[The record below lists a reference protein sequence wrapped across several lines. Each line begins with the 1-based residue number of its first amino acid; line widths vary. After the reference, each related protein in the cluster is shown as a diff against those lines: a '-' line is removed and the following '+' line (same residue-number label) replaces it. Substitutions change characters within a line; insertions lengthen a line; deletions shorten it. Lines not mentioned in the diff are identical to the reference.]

1 MQLAVLSHA
10 AEFKELR
17 FRANEKPKYKEL
29 NKSPSI
35 KFPIPVNLDS
45 PAHKVSLIIQSQLGG
60 EELPMDEKSSSNYA
74 YVTDV
79 NLVFQYVRRLIRCII
94 DIELCLEDSVSL
106 RNALMLCRS
115 LGARCWDD
123 SPLQLKQIDRIGVA
137 GVRRLVNADIRSIEA
152 LENTDAHRI
161 ESILARAPPFG
172 LKTLDAARLFPKL
185 RVSMQVIGNPVKSDS
200 ALFTS
205 SSITCTRS
213 SKLVM
218 ALRSM

>member
-1 MQLAVLSHA
+1 
-10 AEFKELR
+10 
-17 FRANEKPKYKEL
+17 
-29 NKSPSI
+29 
-35 KFPIPVNLDS
+35 
-45 PAHKVSLIIQSQLGG
+45 LIIQSQLGG
-60 EELPMDEKSSSNYA
+60 VDLPTDEKTSSSYA

-137 GVRRLVNADIRSIEA
+137 GVRRLVNANIRSIEA
-152 LENTDAHRI
+152 LENTEAHRI

-172 LKTLDAARLFPKL
+172 LKILDAAKSFPKL
-185 RVSMQVIGNPVKSDS
+185 RVSMQAIGSPVNINSS
-200 ALFTS
+200 RCTS
-205 SSITCTRS
+205 PSLICTRL